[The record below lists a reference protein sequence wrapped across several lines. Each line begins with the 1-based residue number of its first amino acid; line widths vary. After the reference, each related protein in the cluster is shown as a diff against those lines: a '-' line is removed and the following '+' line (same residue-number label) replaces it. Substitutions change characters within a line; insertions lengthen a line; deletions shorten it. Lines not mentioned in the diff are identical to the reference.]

1 MYIKTGQKATAKNIF
16 RAVVTN
22 LYPSNGTGAVPRRF
36 LYCCVVMTCPS
47 ILAYKEDTCNL

>member
-22 LYPSNGTGAVPRRF
+22 LYPSNGTGGVPRRF
-36 LYCCVVMTCPS
+36 LNCCVAMTCPS